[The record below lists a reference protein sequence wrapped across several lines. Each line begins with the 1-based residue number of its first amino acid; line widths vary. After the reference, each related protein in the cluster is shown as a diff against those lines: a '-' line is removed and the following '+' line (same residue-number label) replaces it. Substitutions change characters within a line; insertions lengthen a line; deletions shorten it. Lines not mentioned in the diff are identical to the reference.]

1 MATFNG
7 DFFDFPFLDARAQV
21 NGIDMFLETGFAKD
35 SEDEYKSRTCVH
47 MDCFRWVKRDSYL
60 PQGSQGLKAV
70 TTYKLGYNPIELDPE
85 LMTPYVCHKSNKFN
99 TYDSNH
105 SRYAIEQPHVLA
117 QYSVSDAVATYYL
130 YMKYVHPFIFSLC
143 NIIPLNP
150 DEVLRKG
157 SGTLCETLLMVSEAF
172 IILTYFLIVIR

>member
-1 MATFNG
+1 MYEE
-7 DFFDFPFLDARAQV
+7 
-21 NGIDMFLETGFAKD
+21 IGFRPD
-35 SEDEYKSRTCVH
+35 NEGEYKARSTMH

-70 TTYKLGYNPIELDPE
+70 TTAKLGYNPIELDPE
-85 LMTPYVCHKSNKFN
+85 LMTPCVTPQLRKA
-99 TYDSNH
+99 D
-105 SRYAIEQPHVLA
+105 SRYAIEQPQSLA
-117 QYSVSDAVATYYL
+117 AYSVSDAVATYYL

-157 SGTLCETLLMVSEAF
+157 SGTLCETLLMVRTPVPAG
-172 IILTYFLIVIR
+172 T